1 MDRSSRQ
8 RTINFNQRLNDGNG
22 PAMAGRLNN
31 EFYQRRPRIPTVQ
44 DLIERKRRRERRL
57 LRRKVISAGWKANIL
72 NAIGLLATAALFLA
86 HFTHLQADADYKL
99 FYPEIVFPHIVNR
112 DVIPNIIHNGHWLSG
127 IAFLL
132 HLIAIKVSKA
142 GEFNWLSPFY
152 FKFGKLIY
160 IITVLDALQLFLAS
174 CINYLAS
181 PYISSF

>member
-1 MDRSSRQ
+1 MDRLSRQ

-22 PAMAGRLNN
+22 PGYGRLNN
-31 EFYQRRPRIPTVQ
+31 EFYQRRPRIPTVH

-142 GEFNWLSPFY
+142 GSM
-152 FKFGKLIY
+152 
-160 IITVLDALQLFLAS
+160 
-174 CINYLAS
+174 
-181 PYISSF
+181 